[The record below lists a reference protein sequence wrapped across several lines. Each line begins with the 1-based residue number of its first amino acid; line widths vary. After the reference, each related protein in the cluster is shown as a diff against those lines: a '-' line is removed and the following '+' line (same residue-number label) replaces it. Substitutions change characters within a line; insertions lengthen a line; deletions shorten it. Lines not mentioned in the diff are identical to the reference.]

1 MSSEPSSRSN
11 SRAIIPAVLSVLAL
25 LAAFTAGLVQT
36 HDRMAQS
43 AITEL
48 NDSLDDIMRAQGPYD
63 ALVSFLVEANAAQG
77 HAQNQVARLDGI
89 ARDADA
95 QLRVWRKRRFT
106 GGAAQSAR
114 RTIIRELHN
123 VRALT
128 AISRECTLFKA
139 FRSIQGRNN
148 PCFSYAGAQ
157 AVKEIEQGRRDLQKL
172 IASPGQF
179 TKPLAPTPQQ
189 AYAGVAQRPNVVV
202 VLIDTLRADRA
213 FDPEL
218 MPFLNQLA
226 LKGAGFSNARSQAP
240 ITHQSVASLFT
251 GLFPLTHGLISD
263 ESHWLNELSLVE
275 EFHRAGYQTA
285 AFSANDLIAPETGFG
300 FGFDDFSSRY
310 WASAQVLNE
319 SVFSWV
325 ETAPARGRNFF
336 LYIHTVD
343 PHSHYAAPDK
353 LEQVLSDPDPNW
365 NLTVLPNLWRRLYID
380 SGKPVPEDIRRNT
393 LQKLIRNYDDEV
405 RYADRQLEAL
415 VTYLRTRGLMHNTV
429 LVVVADHGEA
439 FLEHGDVEHTRSV
452 YDEMIRVPIVFSGP
466 MFHKKES
473 VADVRTP
480 VDLIDVLPTLLD
492 AAHLPIPSRV
502 QGRSLLRTR
511 ETSLN
516 MSMTTMGFLAPTLA
530 FDQTMFA
537 DYKSPVK
544 TIFFQTINEFQSFD
558 LGRDKQE
565 ASPLARNT
573 QQIKAREQDITA
585 AIKNMAGEYASAKQQ
600 ASWIRER
607 ARLGKSAYSANELR
621 DAQDQNKNEMHRRL
635 KDLGYL
641 E

>member
-11 SRAIIPAVLSVLAL
+11 SRAIIPAFLAVLAL
-25 LAAFTAGLVQT
+25 LVAFIAGLVQT
-36 HDRMAQS
+36 NERIMSGA
-43 AITEL
+43 ATEL
-48 NDSLDDIMRAQGPYD
+48 SDSLDDIIRAQGPYD
-63 ALVSFLVEANAAQG
+63 DLVSFMVDAHAAQSD
-77 HAQNQVARLDGI
+77 AQKQLARLDRI
-89 ARDADA
+89 ARDAGA
-95 QLRVWRKRRFT
+95 QLGVWRTRRCT
-106 GGAAQSAR
+106 GGAAESAR
-114 RTIIRELHN
+114 RSIIRELHN

-139 FRSIQGRNN
+139 FRSIQGHNN
-148 PCFSYAGAQ
+148 PCFSYAGSQ

-172 IASPGQF
+172 IASPEQF
-179 TKPLAPTPQQ
+179 ATPLAPTPEQ
-189 AYAGVAQRPNVVV
+189 AYAGAAQRPNVVV
-202 VLIDTLRADRA
+202 VLIDTLRSDRA
-213 FDPEL
+213 FNPEL

-226 LKGAGFSNARSQAP
+226 LNGAGFTNARSQAS

-251 GLFPLTHGLISD
+251 GLFPLTHGLVSD
-263 ESHWLNELSLVE
+263 EAHWLNELSLVE

-300 FGFDDFSSRY
+300 FGFDVFSSRY

-380 SGKPVPEDIRRNT
+380 NGKPIPEEIRSKT
-393 LQKLIRNYDDEV
+393 LQKLIRNYEDEV

-415 VTYLRTRGLMHNTV
+415 ITYLRARGLMHNTV

-466 MFHKKES
+466 MFHEKES
-473 VADVRTP
+473 VADVHTA

-502 QGRSLLRTR
+502 QGRSLLRHQDS
-511 ETSLN
+511 SLN
-516 MSMTTMGFLAPTLA
+516 MSMTSMGFLVPTLS
-530 FDQTMFA
+530 DKQTMIA
-537 DYKSPVK
+537 GYKGPVK
-544 TIFFQTINEFQSFD
+544 TIYFQTLNEFQSFD
-558 LGRDKQE
+558 PARDKFE

-573 QQIKAREQDITA
+573 NQIKSREQEIVA
-585 AIKNMAGEYASAKQQ
+585 AAKSMADQYTSAKRQ
-600 ASWIRER
+600 AAWIRER
-607 ARLGKSAYSANELR
+607 GKLGKSAYSANELR
-621 DAQDQNKNEMHRRL
+621 KTQDQNKNEMHRRL